1 MLPLKEYL
9 KLNNLNFFKEL
20 GASDRINAIKMIFT
34 NNAVKNLMIKKSLNF
49 LNCKYNQLRS
59 NRHSGLHSIIST

>member
-9 KLNNLNFFKEL
+9 KLNNLIFFKEL
-20 GASDRINAIKMIFT
+20 GASDRINAIKMILT
-34 NNAVKNLMIKKSLNF
+34 NNTVKNLMIKKSLNF